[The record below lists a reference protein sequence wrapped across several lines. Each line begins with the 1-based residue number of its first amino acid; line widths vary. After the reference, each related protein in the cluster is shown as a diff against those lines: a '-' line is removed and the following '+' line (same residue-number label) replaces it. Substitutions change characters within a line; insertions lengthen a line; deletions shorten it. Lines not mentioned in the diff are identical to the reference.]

1 MYYPGTILFRAKRHF
16 WNGIFRKKNIG
27 TELKRGSEI

>member
-1 MYYPGTILFRAKRHF
+1 MYYPGTILFRAKEHF
-16 WNGIFRKKNIG
+16 WNGILEKKSIR